1 MSYWIQLYILLATTL
16 YQAIATYLD
25 HWQQKPSGTRIDMGG
40 YCLHS
45 HCMGQGGPTVVIDHS
60 LGGVEGYLLI
70 DEIAKLT
77 KVFIYDRAGYG
88 WSDSSPKRRSSQF
101 IVDELDRL
109 LLQANV
115 EPPYILVGDSFGS
128 YNMRLYAYRFP
139 EKVVGL
145 VLTDGLH
152 EVGML
157 KMPLSL
163 QVLKVFFLSGFVMS
177 TVGSLLGIVR
187 LLGTIGVFEWLKPEL
202 RNCSGRSLQRV
213 KRSFYQPQHWITM
226 GRELWNLDRSGREV
240 RQAQD
245 LGDLPIVSIKAA
257 TFFKRSPWTFYMPI
271 QAADKLRE
279 AMHEELLGLSTN
291 CTQLIAK
298 HSSHFVWVDEPE
310 VILAAIRQLSQKWR
324 SLV

>member
-1 MSYWIQLYILLATTL
+1 MPYPIQLCILLATTL

-25 HWQQKPSGTRIDMGG
+25 RWQQKSPGTRIDMGG

-45 HCMGQGGPTVVIDHS
+45 YCLGQGGPTVVIDHS

-88 WSDSSPKRRSSQF
+88 WSDSSPERRSSQF

-128 YNMRLYAYRFP
+128 YNMRLYAHRFP

-163 QVLKVFFLSGFVMS
+163 QVLKFFFLSGFVMS

-202 RNCSGRSLQRV
+202 RNCSERSRQRV
-213 KRSFYQPQHWITM
+213 KRSFYRPQHWVTM
-226 GRELWNLDRSGREV
+226 GRELWNLDQSGREV
-240 RQAQD
+240 QQAQD
-245 LGDLPIVSIKAA
+245 LGDLPIVSIRAA

-279 AMHEELLGLSTN
+279 TMHGELLGLSTN
-291 CTQLIAK
+291 CTQLLARY
-298 HSSHFVWVDEPE
+298 SSHFVWVDEPE
-310 VILAAIRQLSQKWR
+310 VILAAIRQL
-324 SLV
+324 LG

>member
-1 MSYWIQLYILLATTL
+1 MPYSIQFFLLLATTS
-16 YQAIATYLD
+16 YQAIATCLD
-25 HWQQKPSGTRIDMGG
+25 HWQQKPPGTRIDVGG
-40 YCLHS
+40 YGLHS
-45 HCMGQGGPTVVIDHS
+45 YCLGQGGPTVVIDHS
-60 LGGVEGYLLI
+60 LGGVEGYFLI

-88 WSDSSPKRRSSQF
+88 WSDSSPKRRSSQC

-128 YNMRLYAYRFP
+128 YNMRLYAHRFP

-152 EVGML
+152 EIGML

-163 QVLKVFFLSGFVMS
+163 QVLKFFFLSGFVMS

-187 LLGTIGVFEWLKPEL
+187 LLGTIGIFELLKPEL
-202 RNCSGRSLQRV
+202 RNCSGRSRQRV
-213 KRSFYQPQHWITM
+213 KRSFYRPIHWITM
-226 GRELWNLDRSGREV
+226 GRELWNLERSGREV
-240 RQAQD
+240 QQARD
-245 LGDLPIVSIKAA
+245 LGNLPIVSIKAA

-279 AMHEELLGLSTN
+279 AMHRELLRLSTN
-291 CTQLIAK
+291 CTQLVAK

-310 VILAAIRQLSQKWR
+310 VILAAIRQLLS
-324 SLV
+324 